1 MTAPMFFSQTAVER
15 FHLIR
20 PFLEDNIP
28 LTRLA
33 VAEGISERTLRRWVT
48 RYRKQGLNGLER
60 QSRSDRGKRR
70 RIASELEAWIKA
82 RALQKP
88 RPLMT
93 AIHREVLAMAVEKS
107 LVPPSYAVVSDIVRA
122 LDPALLTL
130 ATEGPAAY
138 RNHYELVHRREADAP
153 NAIWQADHTLLDI
166 ELLNERQEP
175 QRPWL
180 TVIIDDYSRAISG
193 YFLSFDA
200 PCSVR
205 TALALRQAIWHKESP
220 QWPVC
225 GLPEILYADHGTDF
239 ISQHI
244 EQACISLKIRLIHS
258 RIGRPR
264 GRGRIERLFRTVNQ
278 TLLADL
284 PGHTI
289 KGKPVSLAALDL
301 SGFDAQ
307 FERFLHER
315 YHRHP
320 HGGTGQPPLQRWQAG
335 GFLPMLPESRQQLDL
350 LLLHANQS
358 RKVHCDGIRF
368 HARRYIDPTLAA
380 FVGEQVHILYDPRD
394 VAEIAVYYENQF
406 VCRAIC
412 QELAAQSLTLEE
424 IRKAR
429 RTVREERQQ
438 DIKEAKTLL
447 AGQTAAEPDPGT
459 RRGRPR
465 LKRYA
470 ND

>member
-1 MTAPMFFSQTAVER
+1 V
-15 FHLIR
+15 
-20 PFLEDNIP
+20 
-28 LTRLA
+28 
-33 VAEGISERTLRRWVT
+33 
-48 RYRKQGLNGLER
+48 
-60 QSRSDRGKRR
+60 
-70 RIASELEAWIKA
+70 
-82 RALQKP
+82 
-88 RPLMT
+88 
-93 AIHREVLAMAVEKS
+93 
-107 LVPPSYAVVSDIVRA
+107 
-122 LDPALLTL
+122 
-130 ATEGPAAY
+130 
-138 RNHYELVHRREADAP
+138 
-153 NAIWQADHTLLDI
+153 
-166 ELLNERQEP
+166 
-175 QRPWL
+175 
-180 TVIIDDYSRAISG
+180 
-193 YFLSFDA
+193 
-200 PCSVR
+200 
-205 TALALRQAIWHKESP
+205 
-220 QWPVC
+220 
-225 GLPEILYADHGTDF
+225 LYADHGTDF

-258 RIGRPR
+258 RIGQPR

-284 PGHTI
+284 PGHTV
-289 KGKPVSLAALDL
+289 KGKPVSPVALDL
-301 SGFDAQ
+301 SGFTVH
-307 FERFLHER
+307 FERFLHDR
-315 YHRHP
+315 YHCHP
-320 HGGTGQPPLQRWQAG
+320 HRATGQSPLQRWQAE

-406 VCRAIC
+406 VCRTIC

-424 IRKAR
+424 IRKDR
-429 RTVREERQQ
+429 RTVREEHQQ

-447 AGQTAAEPDPGT
+447 AGQTLGESDSGT